1 MYIVCGSFV
10 GTIAPRVTSPGGA
23 APSPSLACAT
33 AVARL
38 APRSPHE
45 RVRRLLW
52 FRREI
57 RVSVALAIVAVA
69 LAVTAC
75 GAGSRNVAT
84 AVLPLHRDPVVA
96 LPGGPTRFDYAD
108 VDPGAHL
115 LFVAHLGD
123 SALIELDT
131 RTRKVI
137 RVIPN
142 LPSVRGVIVVPSLHR
157 VFATATGAAQ
167 VVTPNEDTGAVL
179 AQAPAGEYPDGLAYV
194 PATNQVWI
202 SDESGGGETVI
213 DASSGARV
221 ATVELSGEAGNV
233 RYDPIGKRVLVAV
246 QSRNQLVS
254 IDPATRRIIGRFPI
268 AGCEHSHGLT
278 VDATRAFVGCDAND
292 MLVVLSLADLQPVA
306 RLAVGAGPDVLAV
319 DAPRHLLYVAAES
332 GALTMIDTRTAR
344 CAVIVRASLA
354 AGAHVVAVNPLNGE
368 AYFPLPTVLHGNP
381 GLLITTI
388 VPANR

>member
-1 MYIVCGSFV
+1 MYIACGSFV

-23 APSPSLACAT
+23 APSPSLACAI

-45 RVRRLLW
+45 RVHRLPW

-142 LPSVRGVIVVPSLHR
+142 LPSVHGVIVVPSLHR

-167 VVTPNEDTGAVL
+167 VVTLNEDTPGRCWPRHPRVSI
-179 AQAPAGEYPDGLAYV
+179 PTGWPTFPPPIRCGSV
-194 PATNQVWI
+194 TSPATARR
-202 SDESGGGETVI
+202 SRDHGGCQ
-213 DASSGARV
+213 
-221 ATVELSGEAGNV
+221 ATTSTQA
-233 RYDPIGKRVLVAV
+233 
-246 QSRNQLVS
+246 
-254 IDPATRRIIGRFPI
+254 
-268 AGCEHSHGLT
+268 
-278 VDATRAFVGCDAND
+278 
-292 MLVVLSLADLQPVA
+292 
-306 RLAVGAGPDVLAV
+306 AVGA
-319 DAPRHLLYVAAES
+319 
-332 GALTMIDTRTAR
+332 T
-344 CAVIVRASLA
+344 
-354 AGAHVVAVNPLNGE
+354 VVAC
-368 AYFPLPTVLHGNP
+368 TVRVTAVVAPDRGWP
-381 GLLITTI
+381 S
-388 VPANR
+388 